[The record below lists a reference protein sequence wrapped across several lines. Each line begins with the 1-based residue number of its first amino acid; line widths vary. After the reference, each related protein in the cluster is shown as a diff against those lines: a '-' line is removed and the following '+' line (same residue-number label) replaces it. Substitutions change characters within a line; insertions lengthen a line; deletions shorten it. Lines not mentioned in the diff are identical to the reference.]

1 MNRATMVRLRPPVK
15 ADERALPGKP
25 LSPLRLSRRVF
36 AALVVFGFVLLFG
49 ERIGRAQGTGVPAEL
64 QTQLLAKLASYDRNF
79 AARASDVVQ
88 VLVLV
93 KPGSAKSSVS
103 AATIKA
109 AFARIDHI
117 GGRPHQEHVVQYEN
131 AAALA
136 GLCRTKKVA
145 LVYVT
150 PGFDDEVGAIRTAL
164 TGVDVLTVSAVP
176 EYVPRGIVLGFE
188 VISGKSK
195 ISINIVQ
202 ARQQK
207 IDFKADV
214 LKLMKVYR

>member
-1 MNRATMVRLRPPVK
+1 MVRLRTTVP
-15 ADERALPGKP
+15 ASERALVRNA
-25 LSPLRLSRRVF
+25 SAPLRRRKL
-36 AALVVFGFVLLFG
+36 AGSLLALVLVLWFGTSTS
-49 ERIGRAQGTGVPAEL
+49 RAQGSDVPAEL
-64 QTQLLAKLASYDRNF
+64 QAQLLAKLLAYDRNF
-79 AARASDVVQ
+79 AARAGDVAL

-109 AFARIDHI
+109 ALARVDRI
-117 GGRPHQEHVVQYEN
+117 GGRAHQEQVVQYES

-136 GLCRTKKVA
+136 GLCRSKKA
-145 LVYVT
+145 AMVYVT
-150 PGFDDEVGAIRTAL
+150 PGFQDDVEAIRGAL

-195 ISINIVQ
+195 ISINIAQ
-202 ARQQK
+202 ARQQR
-207 IDFKADV
+207 IDFKSDV